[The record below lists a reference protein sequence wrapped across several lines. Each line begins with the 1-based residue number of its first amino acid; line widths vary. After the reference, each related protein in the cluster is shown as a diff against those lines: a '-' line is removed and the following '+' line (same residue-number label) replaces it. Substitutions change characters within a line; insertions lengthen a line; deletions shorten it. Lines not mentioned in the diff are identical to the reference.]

1 MKQPTSLVFV
11 CQNLRDE
18 NNPKGS
24 CMHRGSKAVLERMK
38 GVREELGLKHS
49 LRVMGAT
56 CLGSCES
63 GVTVLVVDEREGAT
77 YYGRMDPAL
86 GEALIREH
94 VAGGAA
100 GPQLQRHRLKKSDLL
115 DVSAIPASS
124 ADPTGEA
131 KP

>member
-11 CQNLRDE
+11 CQNLRDAD
-18 NNPKGS
+18 NPKGS
-24 CMHRGSKAVLERMK
+24 CMARGSNAVLERMK
-38 GVREELGLKHS
+38 GEREALGLKHS

-77 YYGRMDPAL
+77 YYGRIDPAL

-100 GPQLQRHRLKKSDLL
+100 GPELQRHRLPKSNLL
-115 DVSAIPASS
+115 DVSAIEGPVSGS
-124 ADPTGEA
+124 GEA
-131 KP
+131 KS

>member
-63 GVTVLVVDEREGAT
+63 GVTVLVVDERGGAT

-86 GEALIREH
+86 GEALVREH

-115 DVSAIPASS
+115 DISSIPASS

>member
-11 CQNLRDE
+11 CQNLRDAD
-18 NNPKGS
+18 NPKGS
-24 CMHRGSKAVLERMK
+24 CMARGSKAVLERMK
-38 GVREELGLKHS
+38 GVRESLGLKHS

-77 YYGRMDPAL
+77 FYGRMDPAL

-100 GPQLQRHRLKKSDLL
+100 GPQLQRHRLPKTDLL
-115 DVSAIPASS
+115 DVSAIEPVAG
-124 ADPTGEA
+124 GEGT
-131 KP
+131 P

>member
-18 NNPKGS
+18 SSPRGS

-38 GVREELGLKHS
+38 ATRESLGLKHS

-63 GVTVLVVDEREGAT
+63 GVTVLIVDGPEGAT
-77 YYGRMDPAL
+77 YYGRMTPEL
-86 GEALIREH
+86 GEALIREQ
-94 VAGGAA
+94 VAGSGA
-100 GPQLQRHRLKKSDLL
+100 GPTLLRHRLPKSDLL
-115 DVSAIPASS
+115 DVSAIESEEQP
-124 ADPTGEA
+124 
-131 KP
+131 

>member
-11 CQNLRDE
+11 CQNLRDAD
-18 NNPKGS
+18 NPKGS
-24 CMHRGSKAVLERMK
+24 CMARGSKAVLERMK
-38 GVREELGLKHS
+38 GTRESLGLKHS

-77 YYGRMDPAL
+77 FYGRMDPAR
-86 GEALIREH
+86 GERRIPEPL
-94 VAGGAA
+94 AA
-100 GPQLQRHRLKKSDLL
+100 GADGPERQRHRLPKDNLL
-115 DVSAIPASS
+115 DVSAIEHGSES
-124 ADPTGEA
+124 